1 MSLLESLQD
10 LILIS
15 TDRKSI
21 RQNTRKGD
29 RVDDRNTGSMLR
41 RCTLTTQMFILTAV
55 AGLLVW
61 GTMDLYQSHVLE
73 DIFRSKLAERF
84 SNEAENQRIRF
95 DRYIK
100 AHHQAVKLFI
110 SSSRLKF
117 HVAQNDWLVK
127 KTVKV
132 YRRPPPWLPPL
143 SVIRNFVQPRYLLLL
158 DNSGQLR
165 EIYQST
171 EKPPPDIL
179 MHPDRMLLNLSH
191 NQGFLTQINNTPYLI
206 ASANITD
213 NKKRPAGIMMLATPL
228 DEAFLIASQGSILD
242 EAHVIALLAEN
253 QPAILVS
260 SNTSRVVPG
269 TRIDELEARY
279 LATGQGFFDY
289 GATDTLIE
297 LVSFVSTE
305 EVRQLTEEVLT
316 EDRRILGFTAVAFVS
331 VFVLIT
337 WLLTRRI
344 TGLTA
349 RVVTFSKGINIKHP
363 THERG
368 DELAILEDN
377 FHRLVEAVYKETA
390 ALEYQAMHDSL
401 TELPNRKLIHNRLQ
415 QELLRMEDNGK
426 PLVLI
431 VSDLNHFKEIND
443 TLGHHIGDLI
453 LQQSAVRLYEVFR
466 KSDSVAR
473 LGGDEFGI
481 LLPETNLDQAIHL
494 VVRVVQQFNQ
504 PFIIEGQTL
513 SVGISMGLVECPA
526 HGDDINLLM
535 QHADVAMYV
544 AKRSHCGYSV
554 YEPDEDTHNV
564 GKLAL
569 MSEFQEAIVKHR
581 LELSYQPK
589 INIINNTVIGVEALL
604 RWNHPQRGYI
614 DPEEFIPLAEQ
625 TGLIKALTD
634 WVLEEA
640 IHQCAIW
647 NKEGLN
653 LSVAINLS
661 VHNLHD
667 ITLLEKIRKLISE
680 KEFPA
685 PLITL
690 ELTESDIMT
699 DPKRARK
706 TLQQMSDMGIRL
718 SIDDFGTGYSSLSY
732 LKQLPVDEIKIDR
745 SFVMEMNE
753 DEDDAAIV
761 RATIDLAHNMGL
773 SVVAEGVQDHET
785 LESLKV
791 LDCDVAQGFYI
802 SKPLKTEGFV
812 DWIKHYN
819 KTQG

>member
-1 MSLLESLQD
+1 MESQQD
-10 LILIS
+10 LILKKTNS
-15 TDRKSI
+15 KNARKKTFKKN
-21 RQNTRKGD
+21 RANDKPA
-29 RVDDRNTGSMLR
+29 VSMLR

-55 AGLLVW
+55 AGLMVW
-61 GTMDLYQSHVLE
+61 GAMDAYQSPALE
-73 DIFRSKLAERF
+73 DIFHSKLAERF
-84 SNEAENQRIRF
+84 SREAENQRIRF

-100 AHHQAVKLFI
+100 GHHQAIKLFV
-110 SSSRLKF
+110 SSTQLKS
-117 HVAQNDWLVK
+117 HVSDKEWLTA
-127 KTVKV
+127 KTVHTH
-132 YRRPPPWLPPL
+132 RRPPPWLPPL

-158 DNSGQLR
+158 NNSGKTL
-165 EIYQST
+165 EIYQGT
-171 EKPPPDIL
+171 EIPPPDIL
-179 MHPDRMLLNLSH
+179 VNPNRMLLNLSH
-191 NQGFLTQINNTPYLI
+191 NQGFLTQINSIPYLI
-206 ASANITD
+206 ASASITD
-213 NKKRPAGIMMLATPL
+213 EKDRPAGTMMLATPL

-242 EAHVIALLAEN
+242 ESHVIALLAEN
-253 QPAILVS
+253 QPTILVS
-260 SNTSRVVPG
+260 SNTLRVVPG
-269 TRIDELEARY
+269 TRIDELAERY

-305 EVRQLTEEVLT
+305 EVRLLTQEVLS
-316 EDRRILGFTAVAFVS
+316 EDRRILGFTAFAFVS

-344 TGLTA
+344 KGLTA
-349 RVVTFSKGINIKHP
+349 RVIAFSKNINIEHP
-363 THERG
+363 AHERG

-401 TELPNRKLIHNRLQ
+401 TELPNRKLMHNRLQ
-415 QELLRMEDNGK
+415 QELLRTERNGQ

-443 TLGHHIGDLI
+443 TLGHHIGDKI
-453 LQQSAVRLYEVFR
+453 LQQSAMRLYDVFR

-473 LGGDEFGI
+473 LGGDEFGV
-481 LLPETNLDQAIHL
+481 LLPETNLEQAVHL
-494 VVRVVQQFNQ
+494 VMRVVHQFNQ

-544 AKRSHCGYSV
+544 AKRSHSGYSIYV
-554 YEPDEDTHNV
+554 PEEDTHTV

-569 MSEFQEAIVKHR
+569 MSEFRDAIEMHK
-581 LELSYQPK
+581 LELFYQPK
-589 INIINNTVIGVEALL
+589 ISIANNTVIGVEALL

-614 DPEEFIPLAEQ
+614 DPEDFIPLAEQ
-625 TGLIKALTD
+625 TGLIKALTE

-640 IHQCAIW
+640 IQQCIIW
-647 NKEGLN
+647 NREGYNLN
-653 LSVAINLS
+653 MAINLS

-667 ITLLEKIRKLISE
+667 ITLLEKIKKLIYE
-680 KEFPA
+680 EEFVA
-685 PLITL
+685 PMLTL

-732 LKQLPVDEIKIDR
+732 LKQLPVNEIKIDR
-745 SFVMEMNE
+745 SFVIEMNE
-753 DEDDAAIV
+753 DDDDLAIV

-773 SVVAEGVQDHET
+773 RVVAEGVENEET
-785 LESLKV
+785 LAALKAH
-791 LDCDVAQGFYI
+791 DCDIAQGFYI
-802 SKPLKTEGFV
+802 SKPLDVSDFSA
-812 DWIKHYN
+812 WIEKHN
-819 KTQG
+819 KAL